1 MAKSKVGGVSIVL
14 IDNSAGSPINMTAY
28 VDTLESVG
36 KEYMPLD
43 VTTFADAAERVIA
56 GIEAGMPISV
66 NGPFDDTATTG
77 PDAVF
82 GTLPGVITTFEYAPI
97 GTASGKRRFLCEV
110 LWLSYKVTGAVKDRV
125 SYTLLGT
132 KDGTMSSTVY

>member
-1 MAKSKVGGVSIVL
+1 MAKTKVAGVSIVI
-14 IDNSAGSPINMTAY
+14 IDNSGGSPINMTSY
-28 VDTLESVG
+28 VDTIESVG

-43 VTTFADAAERVIA
+43 VTTFADSAERVIA
-56 GIEAGMPISV
+56 GIEAGLPISIS
-66 NGPFDDTATTG
+66 GPFDDTATTG

-82 GTLPGVITTFEYAPI
+82 GTLPGAIVTFEYAPI

-110 LWLSYKVTGAVKDRV
+110 LWLSYKVSGAVKDRV